1 MKQVLL
7 TLSLAAG
14 MAMGQGTGASSATT
28 ELHGTIA
35 EAVAAAFPSATG
47 GPGESQETAWRLGA
61 ETEYDEAMLL
71 ALLPS
76 DYQDLRID
84 TIEGDNKR
92 MYTVLQFSYMC
103 GGQLQ
108 KGELWVDVHDSLSR
122 ALETV
127 REAQRDA
134 AQMPEALTTLQQKL
148 WEEYFK
154 CCLTEGA
161 VDTEPVRKHIMNL
174 QDPAYL
180 YLVAVYFMECMPD
193 SLPSVAAVLPASMV
207 TDDDLFGDDLVF
219 SLWSH
224 RRNVLWYC
232 QEALILMA
240 REGNERA
247 LDYAARLMR
256 DYPGENPFDVMYQRE
271 TEKLLRGEVSDAPL
285 VPKF

>member
-180 YLVAVYFMECMPD
+180 YLVAVYFMECMPN

-240 REGNERA
+240 REGNEVA